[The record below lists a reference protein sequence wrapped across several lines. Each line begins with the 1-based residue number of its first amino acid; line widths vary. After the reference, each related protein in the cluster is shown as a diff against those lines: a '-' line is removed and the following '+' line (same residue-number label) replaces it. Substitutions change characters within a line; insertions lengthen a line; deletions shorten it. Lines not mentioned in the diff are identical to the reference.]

1 MTRKKT
7 LESMREILLQRREAL
22 MQALAGD
29 DSLLQQLNNEQ
40 GGDIVDFASGSA
52 CGELSSQLAEFCGRE
67 LEAIANA
74 LSHMQQGTYGKCE
87 ACGCNIPLARLEVL
101 PYASFCVNC
110 KRKIEESGIEP
121 GASVDWSTILGVP
134 GTNSPSDLDLNFS

>member
-29 DSLLQQLNNEQ
+29 DSLLQQLNHEQ

-52 CGELSSQLAEFCGRE
+52 SGELSSQLAEFCGQE
-67 LEAIANA
+67 LEQIANA
-74 LSHMQQGTYGKCE
+74 LSNMQQGHYGQCEGCKCD
-87 ACGCNIPLARLEVL
+87 IPLPRLEAL
-101 PYASFCVNC
+101 PYAVYCIDC
-110 KRKIEESGIEP
+110 KRKVEEAGIQP
-121 GASVDWSTILGVP
+121 GAIVDWSTILENDSSTFGDFHL
-134 GTNSPSDLDLNFS
+134 S